1 MPDPQTNVELYKPRL
16 LRVADRWR
24 DSYNPLVRLRVQDI
38 AAWLYQYQLG
48 IVSNLTYLYRYV
60 ERRDPTICA
69 LIARRTSAIKKLN
82 WEIRTIDEK
91 ELPEGNTLADAEA
104 QAQLLTETYER
115 IDNIPEAIEFLALAQ
130 FRGYSHLE
138 KHYDDNGDLC
148 HLEPVPQWNW
158 ARAGL
163 LGAWAFNKRA
173 LQIYY
178 DPDNTYGY
186 GNNDLVP
193 INDEHFV
200 IREVSH
206 PILEALVLPWIR
218 KSMNL
223 KDWDANIE
231 TYGLPSVFI
240 EVPDDAPVG
249 ADGNL
254 DPTYLAACQAV
265 ASDARGV
272 LPKGCKIVTV
282 TGNNGGEK
290 GGGIF
295 KEHIMYID
303 EQIVMAGTGGLL
315 TMLAKSGSGTLAGAA
330 HTDTFT
336 ELAQA
341 EAGEVSAVFN
351 SQIDERIIRE
361 EFGDDAPIL
370 AWFELEAEENVD
382 TNKIVSDVVNLKNA
396 GWQVEKSQVEDKT
409 GYQLTEIPPDQMQQG
424 QGKIP
429 SIAKA
434 PQTVTNR
441 AIAEVWGALS
451 NRARN
456 DQKIMLQKAVTKLAP
471 AQAETFKGLLDQ
483 FKREVLDGDED
494 GLSNRWDRFSPKLPA
509 LLKQINVR
517 PATQKVFKD
526 AFGTGYLAGVFQRA

>member
-1 MPDPQTNVELYKPRL
+1 MPDTESQIELYKPKL
-16 LRVADRWR
+16 LKVADRWR
-24 DSYNPLVRLRVQDI
+24 DSYNPLVRLRVTDI

-91 ELPEGNTLADAEA
+91 EIPKGYTMADAEKQA
-104 QAQLLTETYER
+104 QALQEVYDR
-115 IDNIPEAIEFLALAQ
+115 IDNIPEAVEFLALAQ

-138 KHYDDNGDLC
+138 KHYDDEGNVY

-163 LGAWAFNKRA
+163 LGAWAFNKRS
-173 LQIYY
+173 LQVYF
-178 DPDNTYGY
+178 DPDNV
-186 GNNDLVP
+186 NWDLVP
-193 INDEHFV
+193 IDPEHFI

-223 KDWDANIE
+223 KDWDAFIE

-240 EVPDDAPVG
+240 EVPDDAPCG
-249 ADGNL
+249 PDGML
-254 DPTYLAACQAV
+254 TPEYLAACQAV

-282 TGNNGGEK
+282 TGGSSGT
-290 GGGIF
+290 GHTVF
-295 KEHIMYID
+295 KDHIMYID

-341 EAGEVSAVFN
+341 EAGEVSSVFQ
-351 SQIDERIIRE
+351 SGIDKPIIVDQ
-361 EFGDDAPIL
+361 FGEDAPIL

-382 TNKIVSDVVNLKNA
+382 TQKIVDDYANMRAA
-396 GWQVEKSQVEDKT
+396 GLQMDKGQFSDKT
-409 GYQLTEIPPDQMQQG
+409 GYSVTDVPPAEMQAG
-424 QGKIP
+424 QPPKLEK
-429 SIAKA
+429 SSV
-434 PQTVTNR
+434 TVTNR
-441 AIAEVWGALS
+441 AVADVFGVLS

-456 DQKIMLQKAVTKLAP
+456 DHRLLLQNAMARLAP
-471 AQAETFKGLLDQ
+471 VQAEVFKGVLEA
-483 FKREVLDGDED
+483 FKSEVLEGDGA
-494 GLSNRWDRFSPKLPA
+494 GIANRWENFEPKLPGF
-509 LLKQINVR
+509 LHKMNLK
-517 PATQKVFKD
+517 PATQKVFYQS
-526 AFGTGYLAGVFQRA
+526 FSSGYLSGVFAGN